1 MSVTCM
7 EIQKLQLTCVNIYI
21 YIYMYIYILYIHY
34 IYIYIYMYVY
44 IYILYIH
51 SYRYRYIYRYIAIY
65 TSQSSFDDKKFIYK
79 AAINLKTISV
89 LQNATN
95 TFQTG

>member
-1 MSVTCM
+1 
-7 EIQKLQLTCVNIYI
+7 
-21 YIYMYIYILYIHY
+21 MYIYILYIH
-34 IYIYIYMYVY
+34 YIYIYMYVY